1 MVRGIAVHSSFYLPQ
16 FRLPNIVY
24 EHLAKEM
31 ESLCSQPTGCQEFF
45 NYFCA
50 PPQRRRIWQSQV
62 MIRLLR
68 SRPDAQPLL
77 AIIIVCTCRMQSFS
91 LVCGKQKGG
100 NNNKEM
106 KIAQSWK
113 SLVKRGGLSDCGTHL
128 QTCRWHASLACA
140 LFVQPGLHRKK
151 CRSSRLPLQLDP
163 FGRAHGTEGRGQRAK
178 GTDDDDGDVGEEWG
192 PWACR
197 HGHARTSHSI
207 YGPVAAGDSDE

>member
-1 MVRGIAVHSSFYLPQ
+1 MVRGISVHSSFCLPQ

-163 FGRAHGTEGRGQRAK
+163 LAEHTAQRAEGKGQK